1 MCLPRTEDRAGRRL
15 RSKEDAMAEKRCAAK
30 RSLIAAVVAY
40 AAIWLACFV
49 LYRTSLLTGAL
60 DGGAI
65 AGYTL
70 LVLYILLPAASV
82 ISSFL
87 VGCVSDFGWWRLV
100 APLAAC
106 VFCPLF
112 IMATFGLSTEFGL
125 ANVANTDFFA
135 VAVGFAPAALGLAV
149 GWLVSSRRAGGFCR

>member
-1 MCLPRTEDRAGRRL
+1 
-15 RSKEDAMAEKRCAAK
+15 MAEKRYAAK
-30 RSLIAAVVAY
+30 RFLIAAVVAY
-40 AAIWLACFV
+40 AAIWLACFA
-49 LYRTSLLTGAL
+49 LYWTSLLMGAL

-106 VFCPLF
+106 VFYPLF
-112 IMATFGLSTEFGL
+112 IRRPSAFRRSSDLPMLRMRIFLRSQS
-125 ANVANTDFFA
+125 
-135 VAVGFAPAALGLAV
+135 
-149 GWLVSSRRAGGFCR
+149 VSPLPL

>member
-1 MCLPRTEDRAGRRL
+1 
-15 RSKEDAMAEKRCAAK
+15 MAEKRCAAK

-49 LYRTSLLTGAL
+49 LYWTSLLT
-60 DGGAI
+60 
-65 AGYTL
+65 
-70 LVLYILLPAASV
+70 AASV
-82 ISSFL
+82 MFSFL

-106 VFCPLF
+106 VFYPLF

-149 GWLVSSRRAGGFCR
+149 GWLVSSRRVGGFCR

>member
-1 MCLPRTEDRAGRRL
+1 
-15 RSKEDAMAEKRCAAK
+15 MAEKRCVAK

-49 LYRTSLLTGAL
+49 LCWTSLLTGAL

-100 APLAAC
+100 APLAAWFSILC
-106 VFCPLF
+106 SSWRPSAFRRSSDLPTLRIRIFLRSQSVSPLPF
-112 IMATFGLSTEFGL
+112 
-125 ANVANTDFFA
+125 
-135 VAVGFAPAALGLAV
+135 
-149 GWLVSSRRAGGFCR
+149 